1 MKRTSYAVLALSLAA
16 TAPSAR
22 AQSRIDERRPASA
35 DGLVEIENA
44 AGTIKVIGWARD
56 EVQVTGTLGARA
68 EQLDFVSRP
77 RRTRIQVEV
86 RGNPHRVSSDLEI
99 RVPAGS
105 RLQIESHSAAID
117 VRDVAGRVK
126 AESVS
131 GTITV
136 AGKSEEVDVESVSGA
151 ISIVGPAR
159 RVRASGTNASVA
171 IRGASGV
178 VDAESVNGTLEVAGA
193 EFQEV
198 RLETVNGALRFDG
211 ALTPGAA
218 LDVETVNGSIELRL
232 PAAIGADFTISS
244 YGGAIDSDF
253 EVRLGPGPIRSS
265 RRGRERDDRHDDHDD
280 GAKEM
285 RFTTG
290 GGGAKV
296 SITTLNGRIALRKR

>member
-1 MKRTSYAVLALSLAA
+1 MKRISYALLGLSLAA
-16 TAPSAR
+16 AAPPAR
-22 AQSRIDERRPASA
+22 AQSRIEERRPAAA
-35 DGLVEIENA
+35 DGIVEIENA
-44 AGTIKVIGWARD
+44 AGTIKVIGWGKD

-68 EQLDFVSRP
+68 EELEFVSRP

-105 RLQIESHSAAID
+105 RIQVESYSAAID
-117 VRDVAGRVK
+117 VRDVTGRVK

-131 GTITV
+131 GSISI
-136 AGKSEEVDVESVSGA
+136 AGRPDEVDVESVSGA
-151 ISIVGPAR
+151 ISVSGPAK
-159 RVRASGTNASVA
+159 RVHASGTNASVT
-171 IRGASGV
+171 IRGVSGV
-178 VDAESVNGTLEVAGA
+178 IDAESVNGVLDVSGS
-193 EFQEV
+193 EFQEA
-198 RLETVNGALRFDG
+198 RLETVNGSLRFDG
-211 ALTPGAA
+211 GLIANAS

-232 PAAIGADFTISS
+232 PANLGADFTISS

-253 EVRLGPGPIRSS
+253 EVRLGPGPIRGS
-265 RRGRERDDRHDDHDD
+265 RRDRDRDRHDHDD

-285 RFTTG
+285 RFTSG